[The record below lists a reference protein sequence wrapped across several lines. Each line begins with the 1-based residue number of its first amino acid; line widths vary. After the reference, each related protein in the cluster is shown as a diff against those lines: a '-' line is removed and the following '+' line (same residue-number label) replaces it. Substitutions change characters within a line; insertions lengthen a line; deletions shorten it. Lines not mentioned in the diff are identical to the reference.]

1 MNPYKAIFVVCAFF
15 SASVTH
21 AQQAVSASGGNAIG
35 SGGSSSY
42 TVGQVAFSTNI
53 GSNGS
58 VAQGVQIPYEFS
70 TIVGLEATGINLE
83 LKAYP
88 NPANNVIHLSISDYK
103 NGGISYRIYNIQGK
117 LLIDNP
123 VKENLT
129 SILLRDFSGGVYL
142 LKVLDNNE
150 LIKTFR
156 IIKPNN
162 L

>member
-42 TVGQVAFSTNI
+42 TVGQVAFTTNI

-58 VAQGVQIPYEFS
+58 AAQGVQIPYEFS

-88 NPANNVIHLSISDYK
+88 NPANNVIHLSISDCK

-129 SILLRDFSGGVYL
+129 SIPLQKFSGSVYIL
-142 LKVLDNNE
+142 NVLGNNE

>member
-142 LKVLDNNE
+142 LNVLDNNE